1 MINEIDLLTL
11 NEVKNLLKYKQIDS
25 VKKWLSD
32 NDVRIHHF
40 GNKRNMVFKMD
51 FDSILMI
58 EKRKRIKEPIPYQL
72 ERNIRILYQ

>member
-40 GNKRNMVFKMD
+40 GN
-51 FDSILMI
+51 
-58 EKRKRIKEPIPYQL
+58 
-72 ERNIRILYQ
+72 